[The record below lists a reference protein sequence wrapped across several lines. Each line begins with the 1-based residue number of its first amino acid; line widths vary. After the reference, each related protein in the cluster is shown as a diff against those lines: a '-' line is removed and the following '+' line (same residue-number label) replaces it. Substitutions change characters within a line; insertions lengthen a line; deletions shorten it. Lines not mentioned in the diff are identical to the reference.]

1 MRMGAQVG
9 TLVIVGAGGVLGTK
23 LVEQSLA
30 LGDAPYERVVAYAHR
45 LPAPERRVGGDQV
58 TWAALDIGEAAAV
71 ATALAAARPAAVINA
86 AAMTNVDACEDRPD
100 EALAANGAGPG
111 HLAAACVWLGAPLLH
126 VSTDYVF
133 PGTDA
138 APGPYVE
145 GAAVGPV
152 NHYGRTKLE
161 GERAVEAVCAGRV
174 PWLVARTALVYGHIP
189 GGRGNFVSWLA
200 GELRAGRRV
209 RVVDDQ
215 WNTPTL
221 ADDLAAALLRL
232 LARGAEGIIH
242 VAGPDLLT
250 RDAWARQIA
259 AYYGLD
265 AGLIDVTSSAALAQ
279 RAQRPLRS
287 GLRTERAAEL
297 DGVALRGVRAGLA
310 ALGPP

>member
-1 MRMGAQVG
+1 MRRTSAF
-9 TLVIVGAGGVLGTK
+9 
-23 LVEQSLA
+23 
-30 LGDAPYERVVAYAHR
+30 AYAH
-45 LPAPERRVGGDQV
+45 LGFERRVGGDQV
-58 TWAALDIGEAAAV
+58 TWAALDTTGAAV
-71 ATALAAARPAAVINA
+71 ATALAARPGRRHQRCG
-86 AAMTNVDACEDRPD
+86 DDQRGRPRDRPD
-100 EALAANGAGPG
+100 EALAANRGP
-111 HLAAACVWLGAPLLH
+111 HLAAACVWQGAPLLH

-138 APGPYVE
+138 APGPYGE

-221 ADDLAAALLRL
+221 ADDLAAAVLRL
-232 LARGAEGIIH
+232 LARGADPRRR
-242 VAGPDLLT
+242 AGSADPRRMGAPD
-250 RDAWARQIA
+250 R
-259 AYYGLD
+259 
-265 AGLIDVTSSAALAQ
+265 
-279 RAQRPLRS
+279 
-287 GLRTERAAEL
+287 GLRP
-297 DGVALRGVRAGLA
+297 GRGRST
-310 ALGPP
+310 